1 MLGGEFA
8 ANSGQGIRRASR
20 RPGMQPE
27 RLNRAG
33 QRGIR
38 MVSVL
43 LHGRMRQNGAEL
55 LQRMLSGFDS
65 VVHRLGRIRFVLSE

>member
-1 MLGGEFA
+1 
-8 ANSGQGIRRASR
+8 
-20 RPGMQPE
+20 MQPE

-38 MVSVL
+38 MVSVQ

>member
-1 MLGGEFA
+1 
-8 ANSGQGIRRASR
+8 
-20 RPGMQPE
+20 MQPE

-38 MVSVL
+38 VIGVL

-55 LQRMLSGFDS
+55 LQRMSSGFDA
-65 VVHRLGRIRFVLSE
+65 VFYRLGRISFVLNE